1 MQFGLDFLIF
11 DYVTFTNFIRLL
23 TFTNVFAWVTVLIYT
38 LCIIGMLMFVI
49 VRGGYCYLVRKM
61 IISFA
66 FLFSY
71 FFLLHIIMLVFL
83 FFFLFIL

>member
-71 FFLLHIIMLVFL
+71 FFLLHIILLVFL

>member
-66 FLFSY
+66 LLFSY
-71 FFLLHIIMLVFL
+71 FFLLHIILLVFL